1 MINKDYKKNFWRWIL
16 KYDIIFPDL
25 QKASGIRV
33 LRHTL
38 ERQKSVE
45 STEALILRHFQEHND
60 NTISHNNSVKSTSND
75 TGSVLSIEPHHRK
88 KPPARLKPLVNHSR
102 QGSVVRVIDNSDHDI
117 PAIVMN
123 GSSLVQNVAF
133 STDFDAY
140 DDKSVWQLSE
150 NV

>member
-1 MINKDYKKNFWRWIL
+1 M
-16 KYDIIFPDL
+16 
-25 QKASGIRV
+25 

-60 NTISHNNSVKSTSND
+60 NTISHNNAIKSTSND
-75 TGSVLSIEPHHRK
+75 TDNRYSGSVLSIEPHHRK

-140 DDKSVWQLSE
+140 DDKSV
-150 NV
+150 